1 MGSVIGARRTVNG
14 AEMVAGIMAEEV
26 GRLRAGIE
34 RRINAGLVAAVEQL
48 LGRKPYERR
57 AGVASW
63 EEQAG
68 ACAKCGSH
76 MVRRFSRNGYRERQ
90 LLSEWGELAL
100 ELPRV
105 RCECGGSVQLALG
118 GLLAP
123 YQRISTTVDVQIQR
137 WGQLAL
143 SLREM
148 QAELAH
154 TFIGVLG
161 RQTLVKRLQALTTA
175 PPIEGELS
183 MVPPVVQV
191 DAIWISQLRPNGQFR
206 TDAKRRRR
214 PVKARVKRP
223 LFLAIGLW
231 PESGQCLLLAWH
243 LGESESADEWI
254 TFLERLEAAGL
265 RAEAG
270 LELLIHDGGS
280 GLCAALEVVHFG
292 VPLQRCLFHKLR
304 NIAHA
309 IVLPD
314 GLSRPEQRRQR
325 RTILKEFQ
333 AIWTAKHAATA
344 LRRYR
349 KLVRRFSTSQ
359 PAAVATLRRDFRAT
373 LTFYHLERPHPTWP
387 RSALRTTSRL
397 ERFNRRLRRRAR
409 AAGAY
414 HSDASILAMV
424 SQEANALH

>member
-1 MGSVIGARRTVNG
+1 MGSVIGERRTVNG
-14 AEMVAGIMAEEV
+14 AEMVAGIIAEEV

-34 RRINAGLVAAVEQL
+34 GRINAGLVAAVEQL

-57 AGVASW
+57 AGVGNW

-68 ACAKCGSH
+68 ECAKCGSH
-76 MVRRFSRNGYRERQ
+76 KVQRFSRNGYRGRQ

-105 RCECGGSVQLALG
+105 RCECGGSVRLALG

-123 YQRISTTVDVQIQR
+123 YQRISPTVDAQIQH

-143 SLREM
+143 SLRQM
-148 QAELAH
+148 QRELARS
-154 TFIGVLG
+154 FIGVLG
-161 RQTLVKRLQALTTA
+161 LQTLVKRLQALCTA

-183 MVPPVVQV
+183 AVPPVVQV
-191 DAIWISQLRPNGQFR
+191 DAIWITQLRPTGRFR
-206 TDAKRRRR
+206 TDAKGRRRAI
-214 PVKARVKRP
+214 KARVKRP

-231 PESGQCLLLAWH
+231 PESGQALLLDWQ
-243 LGESESADEWI
+243 LGASESGPEWI
-254 TFLERLEAAGL
+254 SFLERLEAAGI

-280 GLCAALEVVHFG
+280 GLCAALEVVYFG

-304 NIAHA
+304 NIARA

-314 GLSRPEQRRQR
+314 GLSRHEQRRR
-325 RTILKEFQ
+325 RRAILNEFQ
-333 AIWTAKHAATA
+333 TIWSAKQLKTA

-349 KLVRRFSTSQ
+349 KLVRRWRAAQ
-359 PAAVATLRRDFRAT
+359 PAAVETLQRDFRAT
-373 LTFYHLERPHPTWP
+373 LPFFRLERRHPAWP

-397 ERFNRRLRRRAR
+397 ERFNRRLRHRLR

-414 HSDASILAMV
+414 HSDASILALV
-424 SQEANALH
+424 AQEASSLA